1 MNIVKWF
8 KNLNFQGKLVV
19 GYLFLALIPMLCVTW
34 YTYFNLRSILLEQSY
49 DNINEEI
56 EKMNQNFSMLLEPCL
71 TTLDILYVD
80 ESLCGYL
87 SQDYSRDSYEE
98 MFYYIDRKITG
109 IYLVNPS
116 ISRIRF
122 YSSNSTL
129 PSDNYYFFNENVMA
143 DQERSHTR
151 QAQGKVVLNGVNS
164 PEGEMHLCLERLLNV
179 YPQGKTE
186 SILSLEIE
194 SNLLNEF
201 VKTQNKTDTIFLTD
215 SSGMI
220 LAASRPE
227 RVGKNIVQW
236 MPDWKPADKIQTEFT
251 DEGADKIGISTES
264 SFETYI
270 VMISD
275 KEATLKNM
283 KTVSGQMMFL
293 IFLSA
298 AVVMILILLYSKWLS
313 DRVSKVMYAARKL
326 GDGEFDY
333 VLEDMGKDEIGQIG
347 DAFNVLNVRIQRL
360 IRENYE
366 KKIKLQ
372 SEELNLMQ
380 EQINPHFLYN
390 ALSVISAMAL
400 RERGMQTVKSVK
412 YLADFYRISLNKGKQ
427 ILSIQ
432 EEVELL
438 KNYMKIQK
446 LRFGSSIQVEYDIKK
461 ELLTLKTIKLLLQPL
476 VENSIHHGR
485 KSDEEVLMIR
495 VRVQLDGERVCFSV
509 EDNGVGIE
517 QDKLEKLR
525 SQLEKFEE
533 GYGLKNVH
541 NRVRLT
547 YGEEYGVKIES
558 VFGKGTRVLV
568 YIPIIY
574 CC

>member
-71 TTLDILYVD
+71 TTLNILYVD

-347 DAFNVLNVRIQRL
+347 DAFNVLNVKIQRL

-432 EEVELL
+432 EEMELL

-495 VRVQLDGERVCFSV
+495 VRVQLDGEHVCFSV

-574 CC
+574 

>member
-151 QAQGKVVLNGVNS
+151 QAQGKVVLNRVNS

-347 DAFNVLNVRIQRL
+347 DAFNVLNVKIQRL

-432 EEVELL
+432 EEMELL

-509 EDNGVGIE
+509 EDNGVGIK

-574 CC
+574 

>member
-347 DAFNVLNVRIQRL
+347 DAFNVLNVKIQRL

-427 ILSIQ
+427 TLSIQ

-495 VRVQLDGERVCFSV
+495 VRVQLDGEHVCFSV
-509 EDNGVGIE
+509 EDNGVGIK

-574 CC
+574 

>member
-19 GYLFLALIPMLCVTW
+19 GYLFLVLIPMLCVTW

-194 SNLLNEF
+194 YNLLNEF

-347 DAFNVLNVRIQRL
+347 DAFNVLNVKIQRL

-432 EEVELL
+432 EEMELL

-495 VRVQLDGERVCFSV
+495 VRVQLDGEHVCFSV

-574 CC
+574 

>member
-151 QAQGKVVLNGVNS
+151 QAKGKVVLNGVNS

-347 DAFNVLNVRIQRL
+347 DAFNVLNVKIQRL

-432 EEVELL
+432 EEMELL

-509 EDNGVGIE
+509 EDNGVGIK

-525 SQLEKFEE
+525 SQLGKFEE

-574 CC
+574 

>member
-347 DAFNVLNVRIQRL
+347 DAFNVLNVKIQRL

-390 ALSVISAMAL
+390 ALSVISAMAS

-432 EEVELL
+432 EEMELL

-495 VRVQLDGERVCFSV
+495 VRVQLDGEHVCFSV

-574 CC
+574 

>member
-347 DAFNVLNVRIQRL
+347 DAFNVLNVKIQRL

-509 EDNGVGIE
+509 EDNGVGIK

-574 CC
+574 

>member
-151 QAQGKVVLNGVNS
+151 QAKGKVVLNGVNS

-347 DAFNVLNVRIQRL
+347 DAFNVLNVKIQRL

-476 VENSIHHGR
+476 VENSIRHGR

-574 CC
+574 

>member
-151 QAQGKVVLNGVNS
+151 QAKGKVVLNGVNS

-509 EDNGVGIE
+509 EDNGVGIK

-574 CC
+574 

>member
-34 YTYFNLRSILLEQSY
+34 DTYFNLRSILLEQSY

-347 DAFNVLNVRIQRL
+347 DAFNVLNVKIQRL

-432 EEVELL
+432 EEMELL

-495 VRVQLDGERVCFSV
+495 VRVQLDGEHVCFSV

-574 CC
+574 

>member
-151 QAQGKVVLNGVNS
+151 QAKGKVVLNGVNS

-347 DAFNVLNVRIQRL
+347 DAFNVLNVKIQRL

-509 EDNGVGIE
+509 EDNGVGIK

-574 CC
+574 

>member
-509 EDNGVGIE
+509 EDNGVGIK

-574 CC
+574 

>member
-49 DNINEEI
+49 AKINEEI

-151 QAQGKVVLNGVNS
+151 QAKGKVVLNGVNS

-283 KTVSGQMMFL
+283 KTVSGQMRFL

-298 AVVMILILLYSKWLS
+298 AVVMSLILLYSKWLS

-347 DAFNVLNVRIQRL
+347 DAFNVLNVKIQRL

-432 EEVELL
+432 EEMELL

-574 CC
+574 

>member
-220 LAASRPE
+220 LAASRPK

-347 DAFNVLNVRIQRL
+347 DAFNVLNVKIQRL

-432 EEVELL
+432 EEMELL

-509 EDNGVGIE
+509 EDNGVGIK

-574 CC
+574 

>member
-347 DAFNVLNVRIQRL
+347 DAFNVLNVKIQRL

-432 EEVELL
+432 EEMELL

-495 VRVQLDGERVCFSV
+495 VRVQLDGEHVCFSV

-574 CC
+574 

>member
-129 PSDNYYFFNENVMA
+129 PSDNYYFFNENVMS

-347 DAFNVLNVRIQRL
+347 DAFNVLNVKIQRL

-574 CC
+574 

>member
-151 QAQGKVVLNGVNS
+151 QAKGKVVLNGVNS

-347 DAFNVLNVRIQRL
+347 DAFNVLNVKIQRL

-427 ILSIQ
+427 TLSIQ

-476 VENSIHHGR
+476 VENSIRHGR

-574 CC
+574 

>member
-194 SNLLNEF
+194 YNLLNEF

-347 DAFNVLNVRIQRL
+347 DAFNVLNVKIQRL

-432 EEVELL
+432 EEMELL

-509 EDNGVGIE
+509 EDNGVGIK

-574 CC
+574 

>member
-347 DAFNVLNVRIQRL
+347 DAFNVLNVKIQRL

-432 EEVELL
+432 EEMELL

-485 KSDEEVLMIR
+485 KSHEEVLMIR

-574 CC
+574 

>member
-129 PSDNYYFFNENVMA
+129 PSDNYYFFNENMMA

-151 QAQGKVVLNGVNS
+151 QAKGKVVLNGVNS

-236 MPDWKPADKIQTEFT
+236 MPDWKTADKIQTEFT

-347 DAFNVLNVRIQRL
+347 DAFNVLNVKIQRL

-432 EEVELL
+432 EEMELL

-495 VRVQLDGERVCFSV
+495 VRVQLDGEHVCFSV
-509 EDNGVGIE
+509 EDNGVGIK

-574 CC
+574 

>member
-151 QAQGKVVLNGVNS
+151 QAKGKVVLNGVNS

-347 DAFNVLNVRIQRL
+347 DAFNVLNVKIQRL

-432 EEVELL
+432 EEMELL

-495 VRVQLDGERVCFSV
+495 VSVQLDGEHVCFSV

-574 CC
+574 

>member
-56 EKMNQNFSMLLEPCL
+56 EKMNQNFSILLEPCL

-194 SNLLNEF
+194 YNLLNEF

-347 DAFNVLNVRIQRL
+347 DAFNVLNVKIQRL

-432 EEVELL
+432 EEMELL

-495 VRVQLDGERVCFSV
+495 VRVQLDGEHVCFSV

-574 CC
+574 

>member
-151 QAQGKVVLNGVNS
+151 QAKGKVVLNGVNS

-201 VKTQNKTDTIFLTD
+201 VTTQNKTDTIFLTD

-347 DAFNVLNVRIQRL
+347 DAFNVLNVKIQRL

-432 EEVELL
+432 EEMELL

-495 VRVQLDGERVCFSV
+495 VRVQLDGEHVCFSV

-574 CC
+574 

>member
-19 GYLFLALIPMLCVTW
+19 GYLFLVLIPMLCVTW

-151 QAQGKVVLNGVNS
+151 QAKGKVVLNGVNS

-347 DAFNVLNVRIQRL
+347 DAFNVLNVKIQRL

-432 EEVELL
+432 EEMELL

-509 EDNGVGIE
+509 EDNGVGIK

-574 CC
+574 

>member
-19 GYLFLALIPMLCVTW
+19 GYLFLVLIPMLCVTW

-347 DAFNVLNVRIQRL
+347 DAFNVLNVKIQRL

-509 EDNGVGIE
+509 EDNGVGIK

-574 CC
+574 

>member
-19 GYLFLALIPMLCVTW
+19 GYLFLVLIPMLCVTW

-509 EDNGVGIE
+509 EDNGVGIK

-574 CC
+574 

>member
-151 QAQGKVVLNGVNS
+151 QAKGKVVLNGVNS

-347 DAFNVLNVRIQRL
+347 DAFNVLNVKIQRL

-509 EDNGVGIE
+509 EDNGVGIK

-568 YIPIIY
+568 YMGNIY
-574 CC
+574 

>member
-347 DAFNVLNVRIQRL
+347 DAFNVLNVKIQRL

-427 ILSIQ
+427 VLSIQ
-432 EEVELL
+432 EEMELL

-509 EDNGVGIE
+509 EDNGVGIK

-574 CC
+574 

>member
-151 QAQGKVVLNGVNS
+151 QAKGKVVLNGVNS

-347 DAFNVLNVRIQRL
+347 DAFNVLNVKIQRL

-574 CC
+574 